1 PFLVLSPSIPLL
13 DTDPPPFRLFVSEPG
28 LFSSCSIAPPC
39 NSSELRIVVK
49 ILCFRLS
56 NKSLNTPFPKKI
68 NTPKTTLRFIRFV

>member
-1 PFLVLSPSIPLL
+1 
-13 DTDPPPFRLFVSEPG
+13 
-28 LFSSCSIAPPC
+28 PPC

-68 NTPKTTLRFIRFV
+68 NTPKTTLRFIRFVAKISVLNLKLPANDQWPKETKDSVPFFI